1 MGFEPTN
8 SFFYFFT
15 GSNLITRLS
24 EIRTRCHKLT
34 HFYLPFVVVI
44 VAYQDLHIGGLTMG
58 NISIVTGGYIPFGY
72 CVTGNRKTGRK
83 VQINEDQAV
92 IVRKIFEDYA
102 AGRLVT
108 DIIDELHEKGI
119 ENRGQPFARNT
130 V

>member
-1 MGFEPTN
+1 M
-8 SFFYFFT
+8 
-15 GSNLITRLS
+15 
-24 EIRTRCHKLT
+24 
-34 HFYLPFVVVI
+34 
-44 VAYQDLHIGGLTMG
+44 
-58 NISIVTGGYIPFGY
+58 
-72 CVTGNRKTGRK
+72 
-83 VQINEDQAV
+83 QINEDQAV